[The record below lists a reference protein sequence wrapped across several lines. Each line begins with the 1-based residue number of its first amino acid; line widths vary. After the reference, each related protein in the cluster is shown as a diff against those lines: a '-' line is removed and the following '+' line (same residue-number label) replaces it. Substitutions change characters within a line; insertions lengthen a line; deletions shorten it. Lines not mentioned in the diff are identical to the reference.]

1 MFIKSYR
8 SLLALVFAFVTVFLV
23 SCSAPVEVAAPAYNP
38 TQLEQVTRYQEI
50 LQGFRDRFP
59 ELAVAISKKDW
70 VDVGTFIHGP
80 LGELRQKTGYVI
92 RNIINPSEAAKAKE
106 IADQLF
112 DSLEAIDKAAAE
124 NKQTV
129 AVKKYNESIAAFDKF
144 LELFAKS

>member
-8 SLLALVFAFVTVFLV
+8 SILSVVFAFVAIFLV
-23 SCSAPVEVAAPAYNP
+23 SCSTPVEVAAPAYSR
-38 TQLEQVTRYQEI
+38 TQVEQVARYQEI

-92 RNIINPSEAAKAKE
+92 RNIINPAAATQAKE
-106 IADQLF
+106 FTDQLF
-112 DSLEAIDKAAAE
+112 DSLEAIDKAAAD
-124 NKQTV
+124 NKQAV
-129 AVKKYNESIAAFDKF
+129 AVKKYNEAIVAFDKF
-144 LELFAKS
+144 LELFTKS

>member
-38 TQLEQVTRYQEI
+38 TQVEQVARYQEI
-50 LQGFRDRFP
+50 LQGFRNRFP

-129 AVKKYNESIAAFDKF
+129 AVKKYNEAIAAFDKF

>member
-8 SLLALVFAFVTVFLV
+8 SILSVVFAFVAVFLV
-23 SCSAPVEVAAPAYNP
+23 SCSAPVEIAAPAYNP
-38 TQLEQVTRYQEI
+38 TQVSQVARYQEI

-80 LGELRQKTGYVI
+80 LGELRQKTSYVI
-92 RNIINPSEAAKAKE
+92 RNIIDPSEASQGKE

-112 DSLEAIDKAAAE
+112 DSLEAIDKAAAD
-124 NKQTV
+124 NKQAV
-129 AVKKYNESIAAFDKF
+129 AVKKYNEAITAFDKF
-144 LELFAKS
+144 LKLFSKS